1 MHQFL
6 FTLNACKPEL
16 LLKAGGSL
24 PEMLAQEKIIDGV
37 IELLKANQLDENSS
51 LDSNHNRSISL
62 TLKHLM
68 CIHNF
73 N

>member
-6 FTLNACKPEL
+6 FTLNACKPDL

-51 LDSNHNRSISL
+51 LDS
-62 TLKHLM
+62 KH
-68 CIHNF
+68 
-73 N
+73 